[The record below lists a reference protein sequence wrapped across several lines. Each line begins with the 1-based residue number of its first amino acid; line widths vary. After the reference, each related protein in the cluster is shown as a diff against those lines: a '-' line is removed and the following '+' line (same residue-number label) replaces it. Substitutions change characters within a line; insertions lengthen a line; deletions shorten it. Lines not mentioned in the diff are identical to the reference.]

1 MARPGIIAGITV
13 LLVAATLQ
21 AQEWSTYSNRIDRF
35 EVNFPG
41 QPKVEEIKWPSEY
54 GAVFPGRV
62 YSVEQS
68 GSRYS
73 VTVIDYT
80 DAERIHAA
88 RTNHTEADSLPIY
101 WQVDVQASIAYA
113 ATKFRQ
119 RPGVKVTYDAFH
131 YIDLVSGHQ
140 LQMTNPDQSRTFAG
154 IYLHESRLYILEA
167 TVPAKAPP
175 DVPEESSA
183 APRCQRDG
191 CSCEVRAGELWC
203 SEACMNAQQG
213 YAEKP
218 ANGCVCGHASCAAAG
233 QSRPQHM
240 AA

>member
-13 LLVAATLQ
+13 LLGATLL
-21 AQEWSTYSNRIDRF
+21 AQEWSTYTNRVDRF

-41 QPKVEEIKWPSEY
+41 QPKVEEITWPSEY

-62 YSVEQS
+62 YSVDQN
-68 GSRYS
+68 GSKYS
-73 VTVIDYT
+73 ITVIDYT

-167 TVPAKAPP
+167 KVPAKSPP
-175 DVPEESSA
+175 P
-183 APRCQRDG
+183 G
-191 CSCEVRAGELWC
+191 LF
-203 SEACMNAQQG
+203 QQSLG
-213 YAEKP
+213 FLD
-218 ANGCVCGHASCAAAG
+218 AAG
-233 QSRPQHM
+233 KKVRYPTIYYNRLTPIKGAFGPEQPR
-240 AA
+240 

>member
-13 LLVAATLQ
+13 LLGATLL
-21 AQEWSTYSNRIDRF
+21 AQEWSTYTNRVDRF

-41 QPKVEEIKWPSEY
+41 QPKIEEITWPSEY

-62 YSVEQS
+62 YSVEQN
-68 GSRYS
+68 GGRYS
-73 VTVIDYT
+73 ITVIDYT

-88 RTNHTEADSLPIY
+88 RKNHTEADSLPIY

-113 ATKFRQ
+113 ATRFRQ

-175 DVPEESSA
+175 P
-183 APRCQRDG
+183 G
-191 CSCEVRAGELWC
+191 LF
-203 SEACMNAQQG
+203 QQSLG
-213 YAEKP
+213 FLD
-218 ANGCVCGHASCAAAG
+218 AAG
-233 QSRPQHM
+233 KKVRYPTIYYNRLTPTKNAFGPEQPR
-240 AA
+240 

>member
-1 MARPGIIAGITV
+1 MRLPGIVATV
-13 LLVAATLQ
+13 LVLAAAPPTS
-21 AQEWSTYSNRIDRF
+21 AQDWTTYTNRLDRF

-41 QPKVEEIKWPSEY
+41 QPTVEDIKWPSEY

-62 YSVEQS
+62 YTVRQN
-68 GSRYS
+68 GGRYS

-88 RTNHTEADSLPIY
+88 RTNRTEADNLPIY

-113 ATKFRQ
+113 ATRFRQ

-140 LQMTNPDQSRTFAG
+140 LQITNDDQSRTFAG

-167 TVPAKAPP
+167 TVPARAPQP
-175 DVPEESSA
+175 GLFQQSLSFLDEAGKKVRYPTIYYNRLTPIKNA
-183 APRCQRDG
+183 FGPGQPR
-191 CSCEVRAGELWC
+191 
-203 SEACMNAQQG
+203 
-213 YAEKP
+213 
-218 ANGCVCGHASCAAAG
+218 
-233 QSRPQHM
+233 
-240 AA
+240 

>member
-13 LLVAATLQ
+13 LLGATLL
-21 AQEWSTYSNRIDRF
+21 AQEWSTYSNRLDRF

-62 YSVEQS
+62 YSLEQN
-68 GSRYS
+68 GGRYS

-175 DVPEESSA
+175 P
-183 APRCQRDG
+183 G
-191 CSCEVRAGELWC
+191 LF
-203 SEACMNAQQG
+203 QQSLG
-213 YAEKP
+213 FLD
-218 ANGCVCGHASCAAAG
+218 AAG
-233 QSRPQHM
+233 KKVRYPTIYYNRLTPIKNAFGPEQPR
-240 AA
+240 

>member
-1 MARPGIIAGITV
+1 MARPGIIVGIT
-13 LLVAATLQ
+13 LVVGATLL
-21 AQEWSTYSNRIDRF
+21 AQEWSTYTSRLDRF

-41 QPKVEEIKWPSEY
+41 QPKVEEIKWASEY

-62 YSVEQS
+62 YSLEQN

-154 IYLHESRLYILEA
+154 IYLHESRLYILDA

-175 DVPEESSA
+175 PGLFQQSLGFLDDAGKKVRYPTIYYNRLAPIKNAFGPEQ
-183 APRCQRDG
+183 PR
-191 CSCEVRAGELWC
+191 
-203 SEACMNAQQG
+203 
-213 YAEKP
+213 
-218 ANGCVCGHASCAAAG
+218 
-233 QSRPQHM
+233 
-240 AA
+240 

>member
-1 MARPGIIAGITV
+1 MVRPGIIAGITV
-13 LLVAATLQ
+13 LLVATLQ
-21 AQEWSTYSNRIDRF
+21 AQEWSTYTNRLDRF

-41 QPKVEEIKWPSEY
+41 QPKVEDIKWPSEY

-62 YSVEQS
+62 YSLEQNA
-68 GSRYS
+68 SRYS

-175 DVPEESSA
+175 P
-183 APRCQRDG
+183 G
-191 CSCEVRAGELWC
+191 LF
-203 SEACMNAQQG
+203 QQSLG
-213 YAEKP
+213 FLD
-218 ANGCVCGHASCAAAG
+218 AAG
-233 QSRPQHM
+233 KKVRYPTIYYNRLTPIKNAFGPEQPR
-240 AA
+240 

>member
-1 MARPGIIAGITV
+1 
-13 LLVAATLQ
+13 
-21 AQEWSTYSNRIDRF
+21 
-35 EVNFPG
+35 VNFPG
-41 QPKVEEIKWPSEY
+41 QPKVEEITWPSEY

-62 YSVEQS
+62 YSVEQN

-73 VTVIDYT
+73 IMVIDYT

-88 RTNHTEADSLPIY
+88 RKNHTEADSLPIY

-167 TVPAKAPP
+167 TVPAKSPP
-175 DVPEESSA
+175 P
-183 APRCQRDG
+183 G
-191 CSCEVRAGELWC
+191 LF
-203 SEACMNAQQG
+203 QQSLG
-213 YAEKP
+213 FLD
-218 ANGCVCGHASCAAAG
+218 AAG
-233 QSRPQHM
+233 KKVRYPTIYYNRLTPIKGAFGPEQPR
-240 AA
+240 

>member
-140 LQMTNPDQSRTFAG
+140 LQMTNPGQSRTFAG

-175 DVPEESSA
+175 P
-183 APRCQRDG
+183 G
-191 CSCEVRAGELWC
+191 LF
-203 SEACMNAQQG
+203 QQSLG
-213 YAEKP
+213 FLD
-218 ANGCVCGHASCAAAG
+218 AAG
-233 QSRPQHM
+233 KKVRYPTIYYNRLTPIKNAFGPEQPR
-240 AA
+240 

>member
-1 MARPGIIAGITV
+1 MRPHGLALAACV
-13 LLVAATLQ
+13 LLASTHSAF
-21 AQEWSTYSNRIDRF
+21 AQEWSTYTNRLDRF

-41 QPKVEEIKWPSEY
+41 QPTVGDITWPSEY

-62 YSVEQS
+62 YTVEQKT
-68 GSRYS
+68 GRYS

-80 DAERIHAA
+80 DAEKIHAA
-88 RTNHTEADSLPIY
+88 RTNKTEADSLPIY

-140 LQMTNPDQSRTFAG
+140 LQMTNADQSRTFAG

-167 TVPAKAPP
+167 TVPARAAQPGLFQQSLSFLDAGGKKVRYPTIYYNRLTPIKNAFG
-175 DVPEESSA
+175 PEQ
-183 APRCQRDG
+183 PR
-191 CSCEVRAGELWC
+191 
-203 SEACMNAQQG
+203 
-213 YAEKP
+213 
-218 ANGCVCGHASCAAAG
+218 
-233 QSRPQHM
+233 
-240 AA
+240 

>member
-1 MARPGIIAGITV
+1 MARPGIIAGIIV
-13 LLVAATLQ
+13 LLGVTLP
-21 AQEWSTYSNRIDRF
+21 AQEWSTYTNLQDRF
-35 EVNFPG
+35 EVNLPG
-41 QPKVEEIKWPSEY
+41 PPQVEDIKWPSEY

-62 YSVEQS
+62 YSVAQN

-73 VTVIDYT
+73 ITVIDYT

-140 LQMTNPDQSRTFAG
+140 LQMTNLDQSRTFAG

-167 TVPAKAPP
+167 TVPARAPQP
-175 DVPEESSA
+175 GLFQQSLSFLDAAGKKVRYPTIYYNRLTPTKNA
-183 APRCQRDG
+183 FGPGAPR
-191 CSCEVRAGELWC
+191 
-203 SEACMNAQQG
+203 
-213 YAEKP
+213 
-218 ANGCVCGHASCAAAG
+218 
-233 QSRPQHM
+233 
-240 AA
+240 

>member
-1 MARPGIIAGITV
+1 MN
-13 LLVAATLQ
+13 L
-21 AQEWSTYSNRIDRF
+21 
-35 EVNFPG
+35 PG
-41 QPKVEEIKWPSEY
+41 QPKVEDIKWPSEY

-62 YSVEQS
+62 YSLEQN
-68 GSRYS
+68 GGRYS

-140 LQMTNPDQSRTFAG
+140 LQITNPDQSRTFAG
-154 IYLHESRLYILEA
+154 SICTRAVCISSRRRSPRA
-167 TVPAKAPP
+167 RRSR
-175 DVPEESSA
+175 DCSSSRSA
-183 APRCQRDG
+183 FSTRRGRRCGIRRSTTTG
-191 CSCEVRAGELWC
+191 
-203 SEACMNAQQG
+203 
-213 YAEKP
+213 
-218 ANGCVCGHASCAAAG
+218 
-233 QSRPQHM
+233 
-240 AA
+240 

>member
-1 MARPGIIAGITV
+1 MRLPGIVATV
-13 LLVAATLQ
+13 LVLAAAPPTS
-21 AQEWSTYSNRIDRF
+21 AQDWTTYTNRLDRF

-41 QPKVEEIKWPSEY
+41 QPTVEDIKWPSEY

-62 YSVEQS
+62 YTVRQN
-68 GSRYS
+68 GGRYS

-88 RTNHTEADSLPIY
+88 RTNRTEADNLPIY

-113 ATKFRQ
+113 ATRFRQ

-140 LQMTNPDQSRTFAG
+140 LQITNDDQSRTFAG

-167 TVPAKAPP
+167 TVPARAPQP
-175 DVPEESSA
+175 GLFQQSLSFLDEAGKKVRYPTIYYNRLTPTKNAFGPEQ
-183 APRCQRDG
+183 PR
-191 CSCEVRAGELWC
+191 
-203 SEACMNAQQG
+203 
-213 YAEKP
+213 
-218 ANGCVCGHASCAAAG
+218 
-233 QSRPQHM
+233 
-240 AA
+240 

>member
-13 LLVAATLQ
+13 LLGATLL
-21 AQEWSTYSNRIDRF
+21 AQEWSTYSNRLDRF

-62 YSVEQS
+62 YSLEQN

-175 DVPEESSA
+175 P
-183 APRCQRDG
+183 G
-191 CSCEVRAGELWC
+191 LF
-203 SEACMNAQQG
+203 QQSLG
-213 YAEKP
+213 FLD
-218 ANGCVCGHASCAAAG
+218 AAG
-233 QSRPQHM
+233 KKVRYPTIYYNRLTPIKNAFGPEQPR
-240 AA
+240 

>member
-175 DVPEESSA
+175 P
-183 APRCQRDG
+183 G
-191 CSCEVRAGELWC
+191 LF
-203 SEACMNAQQG
+203 QQSLG
-213 YAEKP
+213 FLD
-218 ANGCVCGHASCAAAG
+218 AAG
-233 QSRPQHM
+233 KKVRYPTIYYNRLTPIKNAFGPEQPR
-240 AA
+240 